1 MRQRP
6 NTSSRCTATSSGAFC
21 RYALD
26 CYAECC
32 DGEYSLVSRH
42 TRPRSGIHV
51 NAANVFV
58 RCRIY
63 SLLCG
68 SIARPVFVLL
78 DDPLSF
84 FWPKKKVSKEKAR
97 PASPLM
103 ARNAIDVTRGILPFC
118 LARFASNGAA
128 SVPRK

>member
-1 MRQRP
+1 
-6 NTSSRCTATSSGAFC
+6 
-21 RYALD
+21 
-26 CYAECC
+26 
-32 DGEYSLVSRH
+32 
-42 TRPRSGIHV
+42 V

-103 ARNAIDVTRGILPFC
+103 ARNAIDITRGILPLGLKAAPMGVAEGK
-118 LARFASNGAA
+118 LAQAA
-128 SVPRK
+128 SVVVKTNGFVRAKML